1 MVTITDMYNDVS
13 NQLQWHV
20 IAKIP
25 LDTICFGWYSNA
37 LNHDSLFDV
46 TFKRITGCS
55 LNIEAF

>member
-1 MVTITDMYNDVS
+1 MIVMTDMYNDVS

-25 LDTICFGWYSNA
+25 VDTICFGWYSNA

-46 TFKRITGCS
+46 TFKRVES
-55 LNIEAF
+55 QVAV